1 MNTNEFRANLCAGM
15 IPDICKRIE
24 NYCELAQT
32 AETRKEWRKIRE
44 KARQD
49 FTHLCEC
56 LKAITT
62 DQAIKLSPIYRAA
75 SDRYAA
81 TLM

>member
-15 IPDICKRIE
+15 IPDICKRID
-24 NYCELAQT
+24 NYCELAKAAT
-32 AETRKEWRKIRE
+32 THKERCKIRE
-44 KARQD
+44 KARHD
-49 FTHLCEC
+49 FKHLCEC

>member
-15 IPDICKRIE
+15 IPDICKRID
-24 NYCELAQT
+24 NYCELAKT
-32 AETRKEWRKIRE
+32 ATTRKEWQDERE
-44 KARQD
+44 KARLD
-49 FTHLCEC
+49 FKHLCEC

-62 DQAIKLSPIYRAA
+62 DQAIKLSPIYRAT

>member
-15 IPDICKRIE
+15 IPDICKRID
-24 NYCELAQT
+24 NYCELAKAAT
-32 AETRKEWRKIRE
+32 THKEWCKIRE
-44 KARQD
+44 KARHD
-49 FTHLCEC
+49 FKHLCEC

>member
-1 MNTNEFRANLCAGM
+1 MTTNEFRANLCAGM
-15 IPDICKRIE
+15 IPDICKRID
-24 NYCELAQT
+24 NYCELAKVATTQ
-32 AETRKEWRKIRE
+32 KEWCRIRE
-44 KARQD
+44 KARRD
-49 FTHLCEC
+49 FKHLCEC

-62 DQAIKLSPIYRAA
+62 DQAIKLSPIYRAT

>member
-1 MNTNEFRANLCAGM
+1 MTTNEFRANLCAGM
-15 IPDICKRIE
+15 IPDICKRLD
-24 NYCELAQT
+24 NYCELAKT
-32 AETRKEWRKIRE
+32 ASIKERGKVRE
-44 KARQD
+44 KARHD
-49 FTHLCEC
+49 FKHLCEC

>member
-1 MNTNEFRANLCAGM
+1 MTTNEFRANLCAGM

-24 NYCELAQT
+24 NYCELAK
-32 AETRKEWRKIRE
+32 AETSLKEWEKIRA
-44 KARQD
+44 KARHD
-49 FTHLCEC
+49 FKHLCEC

-75 SDRYAA
+75 SDKYAA